1 MQKEEIP
8 TFLNEQPKVIF
19 GRTGRELLIIVCGIV
34 GGYSLWGNISPL
46 VPGAWW
52 AVASVIIAC
61 IPALLALVV
70 AMVPIAE
77 RPLEEWAMCWLLYM
91 GMPRVF
97 IYKPLE
103 DDDTRENPALAEAQK
118 KTKQQMN
125 EEEEDLLE

>member
-34 GGYSLWGNISPL
+34 GGYSLWGSISPL
-46 VPGAWW
+46 LPGAWW
-52 AVASVIIAC
+52 GVASVIIAC
-61 IPALLALVV
+61 IPALLALVI

-77 RPLEEWAMCWLLYM
+77 RPLEEWAMCWLLYI

-118 KTKQQMN
+118 KTKQQIN
-125 EEEEDLLE
+125 EEEDLLE

>member
-34 GGYSLWGNISPL
+34 GGYTLWGSISTL
-46 VPGAWW
+46 LPGVWW
-52 AVASVIIAC
+52 DIASVIIAC

-77 RPLEEWAMCWLLYM
+77 RPLEEWAMCWLLYI

-97 IYKPLE
+97 IYKPL
-103 DDDTRENPALAEAQK
+103 DDDAEESPKLAEAQK

-125 EEEEDLLE
+125 EEEDLLE